1 MITVNK
7 SQNNEVLF
15 DKLKQSKSEVITV
28 VLSHIFFIGLILITV
43 ALNSVAQTFLKL
55 GSGQNPLNIYLFGGI
70 SLYFLST
77 IVYIKVLGKFNL
89 SIAYPIVIGLTV
101 VATTIAGSIILQEKV
116 SPTQWIGVGLLMSG
130 IWAIALGKS
139 M

>member
-1 MITVNK
+1 M
-7 SQNNEVLF
+7 
-15 DKLKQSKSEVITV
+15 
-28 VLSHIFFIGLILITV
+28 LSHIFFIGLILITV